1 MVQQTIFTTSG
12 YVEPAQLKMYLENGV
27 DFLALPPILRVLLS
41 TDGTVTKTLEA
52 YFWEPLDVISE
63 KQFEIQQAEL
73 PELAIDLDADSRVLY
88 RQVRL
93 CGRKTQRSYAS
104 AKTYVNL
111 SALPEPVSADLEA
124 RKIGVGEVIRESGIE
139 TFREVLRVGRTSDKR
154 KLWRCYRILLKNQPV
169 MQISEYFPL
178 ELYQQNSSV

>member
-1 MVQQTIFTTSG
+1 MAQQIIFTTSG
-12 YVEPAQLKMYLENGV
+12 YVESEQLKMYLENGV
-27 DFLALPPILRVLLS
+27 DLLALPPILRVLLS

-63 KQFEIQQAEL
+63 KQFEVQQSEL

-93 CGRKTQRSYAS
+93 CGRKTQRNYAS

-111 SALPEPVSADLEA
+111 TALPGSIAADLEA

-139 TFREVLRVGRTSDKR
+139 TFREVLRVGCTSDKLE
-154 KLWRCYRILLKNQPV
+154 LWRCYRILLKNQPV

-178 ELYQQNSSV
+178 ELYQANSAI